1 MTPIENLL
9 CWSVV
14 MWGIAHAVN
23 SVFPVDKAMKYAE
36 RVFIWSTVILALS
49 WVIVAFRLI
58 GD

>member
-1 MTPIENLL
+1 MTYIESLL

-14 MWGIAHAVN
+14 MWGIAHAAN
-23 SVFPVDKAMKYAE
+23 SVFPADKAMKYAE
-36 RVFIWSTVILALS
+36 RVFIWSTAILALS